1 MRGEEK
7 KKKVV
12 QDLGRNSFSRSN
24 LFFFFFFFLDVVSF
38 WKMLI
43 VGWGD
48 SFVAGAAA
56 AAESVIGT
64 TQWREEEEEDG
75 GAKQK
80 NLGARQTISIK
91 SGNRPAAATTIALAR
106 PTDARRCC
114 PVDGKCARVISHHYL
129 KKRTRTQGPT
139 NCLDTG
145 PR

>member
-24 LFFFFFFFLDVVSF
+24 LVFFFFFLDVVSF

-56 AAESVIGT
+56 AAAESVIGT
-64 TQWREEEEEDG
+64 TQ
-75 GAKQK
+75 
-80 NLGARQTISIK
+80 
-91 SGNRPAAATTIALAR
+91 
-106 PTDARRCC
+106 
-114 PVDGKCARVISHHYL
+114 
-129 KKRTRTQGPT
+129 
-139 NCLDTG
+139 
-145 PR
+145 